1 MAREAKK
8 DFQGPFLGF
17 TYNDRHSSEL
27 GIVRIN
33 TGNRAEM
40 PLSPS
45 FKDSTAEVPG
55 GKGLYYFNTQ
65 IQQRQF
71 TINFAY
77 DDLTEEDVRELRE
90 WLNPLEQGE
99 LIFDEEP
106 YKAYT
111 VKPNTQ
117 PKLSYLVF
125 DREITTETFK
135 LYEPSTVRSSGRLY
149 KGEGAIGL
157 TAYYPYAKAPSKKL
171 SYYNPNT
178 KEGGFGSQD
187 EWNTAGKITENS
199 PNTGVISGNN
209 VDLYYAGDITSPM
222 KGELILR
229 GKIGFKV
236 EEGEEKTVQD
246 ALNALGINLELFNI
260 IHGTNYSSNMDILL
274 PRNYYTTSQ
283 APEKGVI
290 GLEIGQYYMYFDASK
305 MEPNKKYKIDSN
317 LQLILDGDKPVNNL
331 ILAST
336 FLYLTPKDNN
346 NLKLSIF
353 SLPEG
358 YEGSAEFSNIDY
370 DYLYL

>member
-17 TYNDRHSSEL
+17 TYNGRHSSEL

-77 DDLTEEDVRELRE
+77 DDLAEEDVRELRE

-106 YKAYT
+106 YKVYT

-135 LYEPSTVRSSGRLY
+135 LYEPSTVRSSGRVY
-149 KGEGAIGL
+149 KGEGAIGF
-157 TAYYPYAKAPSKKL
+157 TAYYPYAKAPSKEL

-178 KEGGFGSQD
+178 KEGGFGSQEEWKTAAGFD
-187 EWNTAGKITENS
+187 EEVGLDSLGCYNRGDIETPVTLNFKVAKDINTNEA
-199 PNTGVISGNN
+199 VSGN
-209 VDLYYAGDITSPM
+209 VGIELYSG
-222 KGELILR
+222 
-229 GKIGFKV
+229 
-236 EEGEEKTVQD
+236 
-246 ALNALGINLELFNI
+246 
-260 IHGTNYSSNMDILL
+260 
-274 PRNYYTTSQ
+274 TTSQ
-283 APEKGVI
+283 I
-290 GLEIGQYYMYFDASK
+290 GTRIGYVYMDASK
-305 MEPNKKYKIDSN
+305 MSINMNYTINSKLE
-317 LQLILDGDKPVNNL
+317 LITDINGVARNDIIVASKFFYLPPREKCFFNVNYLSGYTGEQTN
-331 ILAST
+331 ST
-336 FLYLTPKDNN
+336 TA
-346 NLKLSIF
+346 IT
-353 SLPEG
+353 
-358 YEGSAEFSNIDY
+358 NIDY

>member
-17 TYNDRHSSEL
+17 TYNGRHSSEL

-125 DREITTETFK
+125 NKEITTETFK
-135 LYEPSTVRSSGRLY
+135 LYEPSTVKSSGRVY

-157 TAYYPYAKAPSKKL
+157 TAYYPYAKAPSKEL
-171 SYYNPNT
+171 SYYNSNT

-187 EWNTAGKITENS
+187 EWKIAAGFDKEIQLDSLECYNRGDIETPVTLNFKIAKDINTNEA
-199 PNTGVISGNN
+199 VSGN
-209 VDLYYAGDITSPM
+209 VGIELYSG
-222 KGELILR
+222 
-229 GKIGFKV
+229 
-236 EEGEEKTVQD
+236 
-246 ALNALGINLELFNI
+246 
-260 IHGTNYSSNMDILL
+260 
-274 PRNYYTTSQ
+274 TTSQ
-283 APEKGVI
+283 I
-290 GLEIGQYYMYFDASK
+290 GTRIGYVYMDASK
-305 MEPNKKYKIDSN
+305 MSVNMNYTINSKLE
-317 LQLILDGDKPVNNL
+317 LITDINGVARNDIIVASKFFYLPPREKCFFNVNYLNGYTGEQTNSTTAITDK
-331 ILAST
+331 
-336 FLYLTPKDNN
+336 D
-346 NLKLSIF
+346 
-353 SLPEG
+353 
-358 YEGSAEFSNIDY
+358 IDY

>member
-1 MAREAKK
+1 MVREAKK

-17 TYNDRHSSEL
+17 TYNGRHSSEL

-106 YKAYT
+106 YKVYT

-125 DREITTETFK
+125 NKEITTETFK
-135 LYEPSTVRSSGRLY
+135 LYEPSTVKSSGRVY

-157 TAYYPYAKAPSKKL
+157 TAYYPYAKAPSKEL
-171 SYYNPNT
+171 SYYNSNT

-187 EWNTAGKITENS
+187 EWKIAAGFDKEVQLDSLECYNRGDIETPVTLNFKVARDINTNEA
-199 PNTGVISGNN
+199 VSGN
-209 VDLYYAGDITSPM
+209 VGIELYSGTISQ
-222 KGELILR
+222 
-229 GKIGFKV
+229 IG
-236 EEGEEKTVQD
+236 T
-246 ALNALGINLELFNI
+246 
-260 IHGTNYSSNMDILL
+260 
-274 PRNYYTTSQ
+274 R
-283 APEKGVI
+283 I
-290 GLEIGQYYMYFDASK
+290 GYVYMDASK
-305 MEPNKKYKIDSN
+305 MSVNMNYTINSKLE
-317 LQLILDGDKPVNNL
+317 LITDINGVARNDIIVASKFFYLPPREKCFFNVNYLSGYTGEQTN
-331 ILAST
+331 ST
-336 FLYLTPKDNN
+336 TA
-346 NLKLSIF
+346 IT
-353 SLPEG
+353 
-358 YEGSAEFSNIDY
+358 NIDY

>member
-17 TYNDRHSSEL
+17 TYNGRHSSEL

-111 VKPNTQ
+111 VKPNIQ

-125 DREITTETFK
+125 DKKITTNAFK
-135 LYEPSTVRSSGRLY
+135 LYEPSTVESSGRAY

-157 TAYYPYAKAPSKKL
+157 TAYYPYAKAPSKEL

-187 EWNTAGKITENS
+187 EWKIAAGFDEEVGLDSLKCYNRGDIETPVTLNFKVAKDINTNEA
-199 PNTGVISGNN
+199 VSGN
-209 VDLYYAGDITSPM
+209 VGIELYSG
-222 KGELILR
+222 
-229 GKIGFKV
+229 
-236 EEGEEKTVQD
+236 
-246 ALNALGINLELFNI
+246 
-260 IHGTNYSSNMDILL
+260 
-274 PRNYYTTSQ
+274 TTSQ
-283 APEKGVI
+283 I
-290 GLEIGQYYMYFDASK
+290 GTRIGYVYMDASK
-305 MEPNKKYKIDSN
+305 MSVNVIYTINSKLE
-317 LQLILDGDKPVNNL
+317 LITDENGVARNDIIVASKFFYLPPREECFFNVNYLSGYTGEQTN
-331 ILAST
+331 ST
-336 FLYLTPKDNN
+336 TA
-346 NLKLSIF
+346 IT
-353 SLPEG
+353 
-358 YEGSAEFSNIDY
+358 NIDY

>member
-1 MAREAKK
+1 MAKEPKK

-17 TYNDRHSSEL
+17 TYNGRHSSEL

-33 TGNRAEM
+33 TGNRTEM

-77 DDLTEEDVRELRE
+77 DDLAEEDVRELRE

-125 DREITTETFK
+125 DRKITTNTFK
-135 LYEPSTVRSSGRLY
+135 LYGPSTVESSGRVY

-157 TAYYPYAKAPSKKL
+157 TAYYPYAKAPSKEL
-171 SYYNPNT
+171 SYYKFDT

-187 EWNTAGKITENS
+187 EWKTAAGFDEEISLDTLECYNRGNIETPVTISFKVANGFNDS
-199 PNTGVISGNN
+199 SAVSGNIGIE
-209 VDLYYAGDITSPM
+209 LYNGTNIET
-222 KGELILR
+222 GT
-229 GKIGFKV
+229 KIGYLYLDTSKMSVNV
-236 EEGEEKTVQD
+236 EYI
-246 ALNALGINLELFNI
+246 INSKLELVIDKNGDARNDIIIASKFFYLPPKTKCFFNI
-260 IHGTNYSSNMDILL
+260 NYLNYSGDKIHGS
-274 PRNYYTTSQ
+274 TS
-283 APEKGVI
+283 VI
-290 GLEIGQYYMYFDASK
+290 RGPI
-305 MEPNKKYKIDSN
+305 
-317 LQLILDGDKPVNNL
+317 
-331 ILAST
+331 
-336 FLYLTPKDNN
+336 
-346 NLKLSIF
+346 
-353 SLPEG
+353 
-358 YEGSAEFSNIDY
+358 Y

>member
-17 TYNDRHSSEL
+17 TYNGRHSSEL

-125 DREITTETFK
+125 NKEITTETFK

-157 TAYYPYAKAPSKKL
+157 TAYYPYAKAPSKEL

-187 EWNTAGKITENS
+187 EWKTAAGFDEEIQLDSLKCYNRGDIETPVTLNFKIADGINTNGA
-199 PNTGVISGNN
+199 VSGN
-209 VDLYYAGDITSPM
+209 VGIELYSG
-222 KGELILR
+222 
-229 GKIGFKV
+229 
-236 EEGEEKTVQD
+236 
-246 ALNALGINLELFNI
+246 
-260 IHGTNYSSNMDILL
+260 
-274 PRNYYTTSQ
+274 TTSQ
-283 APEKGVI
+283 I
-290 GLEIGQYYMYFDASK
+290 GTRIGYVYMDASK
-305 MEPNKKYKIDSN
+305 MSVNVIYTINSKLE
-317 LQLILDGDKPVNNL
+317 LITDENGVARNDIIVASKFFYLPPREKCFFNVNYLSDYTGEQTNNTIVITDK
-331 ILAST
+331 
-336 FLYLTPKDNN
+336 D
-346 NLKLSIF
+346 
-353 SLPEG
+353 
-358 YEGSAEFSNIDY
+358 IDY

>member
-17 TYNDRHSSEL
+17 TYNGRHSSEL

-106 YKAYT
+106 YKAYI

-125 DREITTETFK
+125 NKEITTETFK
-135 LYEPSTVRSSGRLY
+135 LYEPSTVKSSGRVY

-157 TAYYPYAKAPSKKL
+157 TAYYPYAKAPYKTIEDYSVYKDIEKKEF
-171 SYYNPNT
+171 SHYRGYGHP
-178 KEGGFGSQD
+178 D
-187 EWNTAGKITENS
+187 EWAIASGMDKKPSLVSPQCYNCGDIETPVTLNFKVAEDINTNEA
-199 PNTGVISGNN
+199 VSGN
-209 VDLYYAGDITSPM
+209 VGIELYSG
-222 KGELILR
+222 
-229 GKIGFKV
+229 
-236 EEGEEKTVQD
+236 
-246 ALNALGINLELFNI
+246 
-260 IHGTNYSSNMDILL
+260 
-274 PRNYYTTSQ
+274 TTSQ
-283 APEKGVI
+283 TGTRI
-290 GLEIGQYYMYFDASK
+290 GYVYMDASK
-305 MEPNKKYKIDSN
+305 MSVNVIYTINSKLELITDENGVARNDIIVASN
-317 LQLILDGDKPVNNL
+317 FFYLPPREECFFNVNYLSGYTGERTN
-331 ILAST
+331 ST
-336 FLYLTPKDNN
+336 TA
-346 NLKLSIF
+346 IT
-353 SLPEG
+353 
-358 YEGSAEFSNIDY
+358 NIDY

>member
-17 TYNDRHSSEL
+17 TYNGRHSSEL

-77 DDLTEEDVRELRE
+77 DDLAEEDVRELRE

-125 DREITTETFK
+125 DREITTENFK
-135 LYEPSTVRSSGRLY
+135 LYEPSTVKSSGRIY

-157 TAYYPYAKAPSKKL
+157 TAYYPYAKAPSKEL
-171 SYYNPNT
+171 SYYNSNT
-178 KEGGFGSQD
+178 KEGGFGGQD
-187 EWNTAGKITENS
+187 EWVIASGMDKKPSLDSLECYNCGDIDSPATLSFKVAKGANTDDA
-199 PNTGVISGNN
+199 VSGNIGIE
-209 VDLYYAGDITSPM
+209 LYSGTTLQVGTKIGYVYIDTSKM
-222 KGELILR
+222 SVNTIYTINSKLELITDEDGVARNDIIIASKFFYLPPR
-229 GKIGFKV
+229 ENCF
-236 EEGEEKTVQD
+236 
-246 ALNALGINLELFNI
+246 FNI
-260 IHGTNYSSNMDILL
+260 NYLSG
-274 PRNYYTTSQ
+274 YT
-283 APEKGVI
+283 
-290 GLEIGQYYMYFDASK
+290 
-305 MEPNKKYKIDSN
+305 
-317 LQLILDGDKPVNNL
+317 GDKTDGTTA
-331 ILAST
+331 IT
-336 FLYLTPKDNN
+336 D
-346 NLKLSIF
+346 
-353 SLPEG
+353 
-358 YEGSAEFSNIDY
+358 IDY

>member
-17 TYNDRHSSEL
+17 TYNGRHSSEL

-71 TINFAY
+71 TINYAY
-77 DDLTEEDVRELRE
+77 DDLTEKDVRELRE

-125 DREITTETFK
+125 NKEITTETFK
-135 LYEPSTVRSSGRLY
+135 LYEPSTVKSSGRVY

-157 TAYYPYAKAPSKKL
+157 TAYYPYAKAPYKTIEDYSVYKDIEKKEF
-171 SYYNPNT
+171 SHYRGYGHP
-178 KEGGFGSQD
+178 D
-187 EWNTAGKITENS
+187 EWAIASGMDKKPSLVS
-199 PNTGVISGNN
+199 PQCYNC
-209 VDLYYAGDITSPM
+209 GDIETPVTLNF
-222 KGELILR
+222 KIAEDINTNEAVRGNVGIEL
-229 GKIGFKV
+229 
-236 EEGEEKTVQD
+236 
-246 ALNALGINLELFNI
+246 
-260 IHGTNYSSNMDILL
+260 YSG
-274 PRNYYTTSQ
+274 TTSQ
-283 APEKGVI
+283 I
-290 GLEIGQYYMYFDASK
+290 GTRIGYVYMDASK
-305 MEPNKKYKIDSN
+305 MSVNVIYTINSKLE
-317 LQLILDGDKPVNNL
+317 LITDENGVARNDIIVASKFFYLPPREECFFNVNYLSGYTGEQTN
-331 ILAST
+331 ST
-336 FLYLTPKDNN
+336 TA
-346 NLKLSIF
+346 IT
-353 SLPEG
+353 
-358 YEGSAEFSNIDY
+358 NIDY

>member
-17 TYNDRHSSEL
+17 TYNGRHSSEL

-77 DDLTEEDVRELRE
+77 DDLTEKDVRELRE

-125 DREITTETFK
+125 NKEITTETFK
-135 LYEPSTVRSSGRLY
+135 LYEPSTVKSSGRVY

-157 TAYYPYAKAPSKKL
+157 TAYYPYAKAPYKTIEDYSVYKDIEKKEF
-171 SYYNPNT
+171 SHYRGYGHP
-178 KEGGFGSQD
+178 D
-187 EWNTAGKITENS
+187 EWAIASGMDKKPSLVS
-199 PNTGVISGNN
+199 PQCYNC
-209 VDLYYAGDITSPM
+209 GDIETPVTLNF
-222 KGELILR
+222 KIAEDINTNEAVRGNVGIEL
-229 GKIGFKV
+229 
-236 EEGEEKTVQD
+236 
-246 ALNALGINLELFNI
+246 
-260 IHGTNYSSNMDILL
+260 YSG
-274 PRNYYTTSQ
+274 TTSQ
-283 APEKGVI
+283 I
-290 GLEIGQYYMYFDASK
+290 GTRIGYVYMDASK
-305 MEPNKKYKIDSN
+305 MSVNVIYTINSKLE
-317 LQLILDGDKPVNNL
+317 LITDENGVARNDIIVASKFFYLPPREECFFNVNYLSGYTGEKTN
-331 ILAST
+331 ST
-336 FLYLTPKDNN
+336 TA
-346 NLKLSIF
+346 IT
-353 SLPEG
+353 
-358 YEGSAEFSNIDY
+358 NIDY

>member
-1 MAREAKK
+1 MVREAKK

-17 TYNDRHSSEL
+17 TYNGRHSSEL

-106 YKAYT
+106 YKVYT

-125 DREITTETFK
+125 NKEITTETFK
-135 LYEPSTVRSSGRLY
+135 LYEPSTVKSSGRLY

-157 TAYYPYAKAPSKKL
+157 TAYYPYAKAPSKEL

-178 KEGGFGSQD
+178 KKGGFGSQD
-187 EWNTAGKITENS
+187 EWKIAAGFDKEVQLDSLECYNRGDIETPVTLNFKVAKDINTNEA
-199 PNTGVISGNN
+199 VSGN
-209 VDLYYAGDITSPM
+209 VGIELYSG
-222 KGELILR
+222 
-229 GKIGFKV
+229 
-236 EEGEEKTVQD
+236 
-246 ALNALGINLELFNI
+246 
-260 IHGTNYSSNMDILL
+260 
-274 PRNYYTTSQ
+274 TTSQ
-283 APEKGVI
+283 I
-290 GLEIGQYYMYFDASK
+290 GTRIGYVYMDASK
-305 MEPNKKYKIDSN
+305 MSVNMNYTINSKLE
-317 LQLILDGDKPVNNL
+317 LITDINGVARNDIIVASKFFYLPPREKCFFNVNYLSGYTGEQTN
-331 ILAST
+331 ST
-336 FLYLTPKDNN
+336 TA
-346 NLKLSIF
+346 IT
-353 SLPEG
+353 
-358 YEGSAEFSNIDY
+358 NIDY

>member
-17 TYNDRHSSEL
+17 TYNGRHSSEL

-106 YKAYT
+106 YKVYT

-125 DREITTETFK
+125 NKEITTETFK
-135 LYEPSTVRSSGRLY
+135 LYEPSTVKSSGRVY

-157 TAYYPYAKAPSKKL
+157 TAYYPYAKAPSKEL

-187 EWNTAGKITENS
+187 EWKTAAGFDKEVQLDSLECYNRGDIETPVTLNFKVAKDINTNET
-199 PNTGVISGNN
+199 VSGN
-209 VDLYYAGDITSPM
+209 VGIELYSG
-222 KGELILR
+222 
-229 GKIGFKV
+229 
-236 EEGEEKTVQD
+236 
-246 ALNALGINLELFNI
+246 
-260 IHGTNYSSNMDILL
+260 
-274 PRNYYTTSQ
+274 TTSQ
-283 APEKGVI
+283 I
-290 GLEIGQYYMYFDASK
+290 GTRIGYVYMDASK
-305 MEPNKKYKIDSN
+305 MSVNMNYTINSKLE
-317 LQLILDGDKPVNNL
+317 LITDINGIARNDIIVASKFFYLPPREKCFFNVNYLSGYTGEQTN
-331 ILAST
+331 ST
-336 FLYLTPKDNN
+336 TA
-346 NLKLSIF
+346 IT
-353 SLPEG
+353 
-358 YEGSAEFSNIDY
+358 NIDY

>member
-17 TYNDRHSSEL
+17 TYNGRHSSEL

-106 YKAYT
+106 YKVYT

-125 DREITTETFK
+125 NKEITTETFK
-135 LYEPSTVRSSGRLY
+135 LYEPSTVKSSGRVY

-171 SYYNPNT
+171 SYYNSNT

-187 EWNTAGKITENS
+187 EWKIAAGFDKEVQLDSLECYNRGDIETPVTLNFKVAKDINTNEA
-199 PNTGVISGNN
+199 VSGN
-209 VDLYYAGDITSPM
+209 VGIELYSG
-222 KGELILR
+222 
-229 GKIGFKV
+229 
-236 EEGEEKTVQD
+236 
-246 ALNALGINLELFNI
+246 
-260 IHGTNYSSNMDILL
+260 
-274 PRNYYTTSQ
+274 TTSQ
-283 APEKGVI
+283 I
-290 GLEIGQYYMYFDASK
+290 GTRIGYVYMDASK
-305 MEPNKKYKIDSN
+305 MSVNMNYTINSKLE
-317 LQLILDGDKPVNNL
+317 LITDINGVARNDIIVASKFFYLPPREKCFFNVNYLSSYTGEQTN
-331 ILAST
+331 ST
-336 FLYLTPKDNN
+336 TAITGIN
-346 NLKLSIF
+346 
-353 SLPEG
+353 
-358 YEGSAEFSNIDY
+358 Y

>member
-1 MAREAKK
+1 MVREAKK

-17 TYNDRHSSEL
+17 TYNGRHSSEL

-125 DREITTETFK
+125 NKEITTETFK
-135 LYEPSTVRSSGRLY
+135 LYEPSTVKSSGRVY

-157 TAYYPYAKAPSKKL
+157 TAYYPYAKAPYKTIEDYSVYKDIEKKEF
-171 SYYNPNT
+171 SHYRGYGHP
-178 KEGGFGSQD
+178 D
-187 EWNTAGKITENS
+187 EWAIASGMDKKPSLVSPQCYNCGDIETPVTLNFKVADGINTNEA
-199 PNTGVISGNN
+199 VSGN
-209 VDLYYAGDITSPM
+209 VGIELYSG
-222 KGELILR
+222 
-229 GKIGFKV
+229 
-236 EEGEEKTVQD
+236 
-246 ALNALGINLELFNI
+246 
-260 IHGTNYSSNMDILL
+260 
-274 PRNYYTTSQ
+274 TTSQ
-283 APEKGVI
+283 I
-290 GLEIGQYYMYFDASK
+290 GTRIGYVYMDASK
-305 MEPNKKYKIDSN
+305 MSVNVIYTINSKLELITDENGVARNDIIVASN
-317 LQLILDGDKPVNNL
+317 FFYLPPREECFFNVNYLSGYTGERTN
-331 ILAST
+331 ST
-336 FLYLTPKDNN
+336 TA
-346 NLKLSIF
+346 IT
-353 SLPEG
+353 
-358 YEGSAEFSNIDY
+358 NIDY

>member
-1 MAREAKK
+1 MVREAKK

-17 TYNDRHSSEL
+17 TYNGRHSSEL

-187 EWNTAGKITENS
+187 EWKIAAGFDKEIQLDSLECYNRGDIETPVTLNFKVAKDINTNEA
-199 PNTGVISGNN
+199 VSGN
-209 VDLYYAGDITSPM
+209 VGIELYSG
-222 KGELILR
+222 
-229 GKIGFKV
+229 
-236 EEGEEKTVQD
+236 
-246 ALNALGINLELFNI
+246 
-260 IHGTNYSSNMDILL
+260 
-274 PRNYYTTSQ
+274 TTSQ
-283 APEKGVI
+283 I
-290 GLEIGQYYMYFDASK
+290 GTRIGYVYMDASK
-305 MEPNKKYKIDSN
+305 MSVNVIYTINSKLE
-317 LQLILDGDKPVNNL
+317 LITDENGVARNDIIVASKFFYLPPREKCFFNVNYLSGYTGEQTN
-331 ILAST
+331 ST
-336 FLYLTPKDNN
+336 TA
-346 NLKLSIF
+346 IT
-353 SLPEG
+353 
-358 YEGSAEFSNIDY
+358 NIDY

>member
-17 TYNDRHSSEL
+17 TYNGRHSSEL

-125 DREITTETFK
+125 NKEITTETFK

-187 EWNTAGKITENS
+187 EWKIAAGF
-199 PNTGVISGNN
+199 
-209 VDLYYAGDITSPM
+209 D
-222 KGELILR
+222 
-229 GKIGFKV
+229 
-236 EEGEEKTVQD
+236 EEVG
-246 ALNALGINLELFNI
+246 
-260 IHGTNYSSNMDILL
+260 
-274 PRNYYTTSQ
+274 
-283 APEKGVI
+283 
-290 GLEIGQYYMYFDASK
+290 
-305 MEPNKKYKIDSN
+305 
-317 LQLILDGDKPVNNL
+317 
-331 ILAST
+331 
-336 FLYLTPKDNN
+336 
-346 NLKLSIF
+346 
-353 SLPEG
+353 
-358 YEGSAEFSNIDY
+358 
-370 DYLYL
+370 

>member
-1 MAREAKK
+1 MVREAKK

-17 TYNDRHSSEL
+17 TYNGRHSSEL

-77 DDLTEEDVRELRE
+77 DDLTEEDVRELRG

-125 DREITTETFK
+125 NKEITTETFK
-135 LYEPSTVRSSGRLY
+135 LYEPSTVKSSGRVY

-157 TAYYPYAKAPSKKL
+157 TAYYPYAKAPYKTIEDYSVYKDIEKKEF
-171 SYYNPNT
+171 SHYRGYGHP
-178 KEGGFGSQD
+178 D
-187 EWNTAGKITENS
+187 EWAIASGMDKKPSLVS
-199 PNTGVISGNN
+199 PQCYNC
-209 VDLYYAGDITSPM
+209 GDIETPVTLNF
-222 KGELILR
+222 KIAEDINTNEAVRGNVGIEL
-229 GKIGFKV
+229 
-236 EEGEEKTVQD
+236 
-246 ALNALGINLELFNI
+246 
-260 IHGTNYSSNMDILL
+260 YSG
-274 PRNYYTTSQ
+274 TTSQ
-283 APEKGVI
+283 I
-290 GLEIGQYYMYFDASK
+290 GTRIGYVYMDASK
-305 MEPNKKYKIDSN
+305 MSVNMNYTINSKLE
-317 LQLILDGDKPVNNL
+317 LITDENGVARNDIIVASKFFYLPPREECFFNVNYLSGYTGEQTN
-331 ILAST
+331 ST
-336 FLYLTPKDNN
+336 TA
-346 NLKLSIF
+346 IT
-353 SLPEG
+353 
-358 YEGSAEFSNIDY
+358 NIDY

>member
-17 TYNDRHSSEL
+17 TYNGRHSSEL

-106 YKAYT
+106 YKAYI

-125 DREITTETFK
+125 NKEITTETFK
-135 LYEPSTVRSSGRLY
+135 LYEPSTVKSSGRVY

-157 TAYYPYAKAPSKKL
+157 TAYYPYAKAPSKEL
-171 SYYNPNT
+171 SYYNSNT

-187 EWNTAGKITENS
+187 EWKIAAGFDKEVQLDSLECYNRGDIETPVTLNFKVARDINTNEA
-199 PNTGVISGNN
+199 VSGN
-209 VDLYYAGDITSPM
+209 VGIELYSG
-222 KGELILR
+222 
-229 GKIGFKV
+229 
-236 EEGEEKTVQD
+236 
-246 ALNALGINLELFNI
+246 
-260 IHGTNYSSNMDILL
+260 
-274 PRNYYTTSQ
+274 TTSQ
-283 APEKGVI
+283 I
-290 GLEIGQYYMYFDASK
+290 GTRIGYVYMDASK
-305 MEPNKKYKIDSN
+305 MSINMNYTINSKLE
-317 LQLILDGDKPVNNL
+317 LITDINGVARNDIIVASKFFYLPPREKCFFSVNYLSGYTGEQTN
-331 ILAST
+331 ST
-336 FLYLTPKDNN
+336 TA
-346 NLKLSIF
+346 IT
-353 SLPEG
+353 
-358 YEGSAEFSNIDY
+358 NIDY

>member
-17 TYNDRHSSEL
+17 TYNGRHSSEL

-106 YKAYT
+106 YKVYT

-125 DREITTETFK
+125 DREITTENFK
-135 LYEPSTVRSSGRLY
+135 LYEPSTVKSNGRIY

-157 TAYYPYAKAPSKKL
+157 TAYYPYAKAPSKEL
-171 SYYNPNT
+171 SYYNSNT

-187 EWNTAGKITENS
+187 EWKIAAGFDKEVQLDSLECYNRGDIETPVTLNFKVAEDINTNEA
-199 PNTGVISGNN
+199 VSGN
-209 VDLYYAGDITSPM
+209 VGIELYSG
-222 KGELILR
+222 
-229 GKIGFKV
+229 
-236 EEGEEKTVQD
+236 
-246 ALNALGINLELFNI
+246 
-260 IHGTNYSSNMDILL
+260 
-274 PRNYYTTSQ
+274 TTSQ
-283 APEKGVI
+283 I
-290 GLEIGQYYMYFDASK
+290 GTRIGYVYMDASK
-305 MEPNKKYKIDSN
+305 MSVNVIYTINSKLE
-317 LQLILDGDKPVNNL
+317 LITDENGVARNDIIVASKFFYLPPREKCFFNVNYLSGYTGEQTN
-331 ILAST
+331 ST
-336 FLYLTPKDNN
+336 TA
-346 NLKLSIF
+346 IT
-353 SLPEG
+353 
-358 YEGSAEFSNIDY
+358 NIDY

>member
-17 TYNDRHSSEL
+17 TYNGRHSSEL

-33 TGNRAEM
+33 TGNRAEV

-106 YKAYT
+106 YKVYT

-125 DREITTETFK
+125 NKEITAETFK
-135 LYEPSTVRSSGRLY
+135 LYEPSTVKSSGRVY

-171 SYYNPNT
+171 SYYNSNT

-187 EWNTAGKITENS
+187 EWKIAAGFDKEVQLDSLECYNRGDIETPVTLNFKVAKDINTNEA
-199 PNTGVISGNN
+199 VSGN
-209 VDLYYAGDITSPM
+209 VGIELYSG
-222 KGELILR
+222 
-229 GKIGFKV
+229 
-236 EEGEEKTVQD
+236 
-246 ALNALGINLELFNI
+246 
-260 IHGTNYSSNMDILL
+260 
-274 PRNYYTTSQ
+274 TTSQ
-283 APEKGVI
+283 I
-290 GLEIGQYYMYFDASK
+290 GTRIGYVYMDASK
-305 MEPNKKYKIDSN
+305 MSVNMNYTINSKLE
-317 LQLILDGDKPVNNL
+317 LITDINGVARNDIIVASKFFYLPPREKCFFNVNYLSSYTGEQTN
-331 ILAST
+331 ST
-336 FLYLTPKDNN
+336 TAITGIN
-346 NLKLSIF
+346 
-353 SLPEG
+353 
-358 YEGSAEFSNIDY
+358 Y

>member
-17 TYNDRHSSEL
+17 TYNGRHSSEL

-33 TGNRAEM
+33 TGNRAEV

-65 IQQRQF
+65 IQQKQF
-71 TINFAY
+71 IINFAY
-77 DDLTEEDVRELRE
+77 DDLAEEDVRELRE

-106 YKAYT
+106 YKAYI

-125 DREITTETFK
+125 DREIVTETFK
-135 LYEPSTVRSSGRLY
+135 LYESSTVKSSGRIY

-157 TAYYPYAKAPSKKL
+157 TAYYPYAKAPSKEL
-171 SYYNPNT
+171 SYYESNT

-187 EWNTAGKITENS
+187 EWIIASGMDKKPSLDSLVCYNCGDIETPVTLNFKVADGINTNGA
-199 PNTGVISGNN
+199 VSGNIGIE
-209 VDLYYAGDITSPM
+209 LYSG
-222 KGELILR
+222 
-229 GKIGFKV
+229 
-236 EEGEEKTVQD
+236 
-246 ALNALGINLELFNI
+246 
-260 IHGTNYSSNMDILL
+260 
-274 PRNYYTTSQ
+274 TTSQ
-283 APEKGVI
+283 TGTRIGYVYMDTSKMSVNVIYTINSKLELITDENGVARNDI
-290 GLEIGQYYMYFDASK
+290 IVASK
-305 MEPNKKYKIDSN
+305 FFYLPPRENCFFNVNYLSGYTGDQTDSTTA
-317 LQLILDGDKPVNNL
+317 ITD
-331 ILAST
+331 
-336 FLYLTPKDNN
+336 
-346 NLKLSIF
+346 
-353 SLPEG
+353 
-358 YEGSAEFSNIDY
+358 IDY

>member
-17 TYNDRHSSEL
+17 TYNGRHSSEL

-125 DREITTETFK
+125 NKEITTETFK

-157 TAYYPYAKAPSKKL
+157 TAYYPYAKAPYKTIEDYSVYKDIEKK
-171 SYYNPNT
+171 
-178 KEGGFGSQD
+178 
-187 EWNTAGKITENS
+187 
-199 PNTGVISGNN
+199 
-209 VDLYYAGDITSPM
+209 
-222 KGELILR
+222 
-229 GKIGFKV
+229 
-236 EEGEEKTVQD
+236 
-246 ALNALGINLELFNI
+246 
-260 IHGTNYSSNMDILL
+260 
-274 PRNYYTTSQ
+274 
-283 APEKGVI
+283 
-290 GLEIGQYYMYFDASK
+290 
-305 MEPNKKYKIDSN
+305 
-317 LQLILDGDKPVNNL
+317 
-331 ILAST
+331 
-336 FLYLTPKDNN
+336 
-346 NLKLSIF
+346 
-353 SLPEG
+353 
-358 YEGSAEFSNIDY
+358 EFSHY
-370 DYLYL
+370 RGYGQRHRQPAPL

>member
-17 TYNDRHSSEL
+17 TYNGRHSSEL

-90 WLNPLEQGE
+90 WLNPLEQGK

-106 YKAYT
+106 YKVYT

-125 DREITTETFK
+125 NKEITTETFK
-135 LYEPSTVRSSGRLY
+135 LYEPSTVKSSGRVY

-157 TAYYPYAKAPSKKL
+157 TAYYPYAKAPSKEL

-178 KEGGFGSQD
+178 KEGGFGSYD
-187 EWNTAGKITENS
+187 EWKIAAGFDKEVQLDSLECYNRGDIETPVALNFKVARDINTNEA
-199 PNTGVISGNN
+199 VSGN
-209 VDLYYAGDITSPM
+209 VGIELYSG
-222 KGELILR
+222 
-229 GKIGFKV
+229 
-236 EEGEEKTVQD
+236 
-246 ALNALGINLELFNI
+246 
-260 IHGTNYSSNMDILL
+260 
-274 PRNYYTTSQ
+274 TTSQ
-283 APEKGVI
+283 I
-290 GLEIGQYYMYFDASK
+290 GTRIGYVYMDASK
-305 MEPNKKYKIDSN
+305 MSINMNYTINSKLE
-317 LQLILDGDKPVNNL
+317 LITDENGVARNDIIVASKFFYLPPREKCFFNVNYLSGYTGEQTN
-331 ILAST
+331 ST
-336 FLYLTPKDNN
+336 TA
-346 NLKLSIF
+346 IT
-353 SLPEG
+353 
-358 YEGSAEFSNIDY
+358 NIDY

>member
-17 TYNDRHSSEL
+17 TYNGRHSSEL

-106 YKAYT
+106 YKVYT

-125 DREITTETFK
+125 NKEITTETFK
-135 LYEPSTVRSSGRLY
+135 LYEPSTVKSSGRVY

-157 TAYYPYAKAPSKKL
+157 TAYYPYAKAPSKEL
-171 SYYNPNT
+171 SYYNSNT

-187 EWNTAGKITENS
+187 EWKIAAGFDKEVQLDSLECYNRGDIGTPVTLNFKIADGINTNGA
-199 PNTGVISGNN
+199 VSGN
-209 VDLYYAGDITSPM
+209 VGIELYSG
-222 KGELILR
+222 
-229 GKIGFKV
+229 
-236 EEGEEKTVQD
+236 
-246 ALNALGINLELFNI
+246 
-260 IHGTNYSSNMDILL
+260 
-274 PRNYYTTSQ
+274 TTSQ
-283 APEKGVI
+283 I
-290 GLEIGQYYMYFDASK
+290 GTRIGYVYMDASK
-305 MEPNKKYKIDSN
+305 MSVNVVYTINSKLE
-317 LQLILDGDKPVNNL
+317 LITDENGVARNDIIVASKFFYLPPREKCFFNVNYLSGYTGEQTNSTIVITDK
-331 ILAST
+331 
-336 FLYLTPKDNN
+336 D
-346 NLKLSIF
+346 
-353 SLPEG
+353 
-358 YEGSAEFSNIDY
+358 IDY

>member
-17 TYNDRHSSEL
+17 TYNGRHSSEL

-77 DDLTEEDVRELRE
+77 DDLAEEDVRELRE

-125 DREITTETFK
+125 NREITTETFK
-135 LYEPSTVRSSGRLY
+135 LYEPSTVKSSGRIY

-157 TAYYPYAKAPSKKL
+157 TAYYPYAKAPSKEL

-187 EWNTAGKITENS
+187 EWKTAAGFDKEVGLDSLECYNRGDIETPVTLSFKVAEDINTNEA
-199 PNTGVISGNN
+199 VSGN
-209 VDLYYAGDITSPM
+209 VGIELYSG
-222 KGELILR
+222 
-229 GKIGFKV
+229 
-236 EEGEEKTVQD
+236 
-246 ALNALGINLELFNI
+246 
-260 IHGTNYSSNMDILL
+260 
-274 PRNYYTTSQ
+274 TTSQ
-283 APEKGVI
+283 I
-290 GLEIGQYYMYFDASK
+290 GTRIGYVYMDASK
-305 MEPNKKYKIDSN
+305 MSVNMIYTFNSKLE
-317 LQLILDGDKPVNNL
+317 LITDINGDACNDIIVASKFFYLPPKEKCFFKVNYLSGYTGEQIN
-331 ILAST
+331 ST
-336 FLYLTPKDNN
+336 TA
-346 NLKLSIF
+346 IT
-353 SLPEG
+353 
-358 YEGSAEFSNIDY
+358 NIDY

>member
-1 MAREAKK
+1 MVREAKK

-17 TYNDRHSSEL
+17 TYNGRHSSEL

-106 YKAYT
+106 YKVYT

-125 DREITTETFK
+125 NKEITTETFK

-157 TAYYPYAKAPSKKL
+157 TAYYPYAKAPSKEL
-171 SYYNPNT
+171 SYYNSNT

-187 EWNTAGKITENS
+187 EWKIAAGFDKEVQLDSLECYNRGDIETPVTLNFKVARDINTNEA
-199 PNTGVISGNN
+199 VSGN
-209 VDLYYAGDITSPM
+209 VGIELYSG
-222 KGELILR
+222 
-229 GKIGFKV
+229 
-236 EEGEEKTVQD
+236 
-246 ALNALGINLELFNI
+246 
-260 IHGTNYSSNMDILL
+260 
-274 PRNYYTTSQ
+274 TTSQ
-283 APEKGVI
+283 I
-290 GLEIGQYYMYFDASK
+290 GTRIGYVYMDASK
-305 MEPNKKYKIDSN
+305 MSINMNYTINSKLE
-317 LQLILDGDKPVNNL
+317 LITDINGVARNDIIVASKFFYLPPREKCFFNVNYLSGYTGEQTN
-331 ILAST
+331 ST
-336 FLYLTPKDNN
+336 TA
-346 NLKLSIF
+346 IT
-353 SLPEG
+353 
-358 YEGSAEFSNIDY
+358 NIDY

>member
-1 MAREAKK
+1 MVREAKK

-17 TYNDRHSSEL
+17 TYNGRHSSEL

-90 WLNPLEQGE
+90 WLNPSEQGE

-117 PKLSYLVF
+117 SKLSYLVF

-171 SYYNPNT
+171 SYYDPNT

-187 EWNTAGKITENS
+187 EWNLAGKITENS

-246 ALNALGINLELFNI
+246 ALNVLGINLELFNI

>member
-17 TYNDRHSSEL
+17 TYNGRHSSEL

-40 PLSPS
+40 LLSPS
-45 FKDSTAEVPG
+45 FKDSTSEVPG

-77 DDLTEEDVRELRE
+77 DDLAEEDVRELRE

-106 YKAYT
+106 YKAYI

-125 DREITTETFK
+125 DREITTTDPERGENDPPVIY
-135 LYEPSTVRSSGRLY
+135 LPSIVTSSGRVY

-157 TAYYPYAKAPSKKL
+157 TAYYPYAKAPSKEL
-171 SYYNPNT
+171 SYYDPNT

-187 EWNTAGKITENS
+187 EWKTAAGFDKEIQLNS
-199 PNTGVISGNN
+199 LECYNRGDIETPVTLSFKVANGLNDSSAVSGNIGIE
-209 VDLYYAGDITSPM
+209 LYNGTNIET
-222 KGELILR
+222 GT
-229 GKIGFKV
+229 KIGYLYLDTSKMSVNV
-236 EEGEEKTVQD
+236 EYI
-246 ALNALGINLELFNI
+246 INSELELVIDENGDARNDIIIASKFFYLPPKTNCFFNI
-260 IHGTNYSSNMDILL
+260 NYLNYSGDKTQG
-274 PRNYYTTSQ
+274 TTS
-283 APEKGVI
+283 VI
-290 GLEIGQYYMYFDASK
+290 RGPI
-305 MEPNKKYKIDSN
+305 
-317 LQLILDGDKPVNNL
+317 
-331 ILAST
+331 
-336 FLYLTPKDNN
+336 
-346 NLKLSIF
+346 
-353 SLPEG
+353 
-358 YEGSAEFSNIDY
+358 Y

>member
-17 TYNDRHSSEL
+17 TYNGRHSSEL

-77 DDLTEEDVRELRE
+77 DDLAEEDVRELRE

-106 YKAYT
+106 YKVYT

-125 DREITTETFK
+125 NKEITTETFK
-135 LYEPSTVRSSGRLY
+135 LYEPSTVKSSGRVY

-157 TAYYPYAKAPSKKL
+157 TAYYPYAKAPSKEL
-171 SYYNPNT
+171 SYYNSNT

-187 EWNTAGKITENS
+187 EWKIAAGFDKEVQLDSLECYNRGDIETPVTLNFKVAKNINTNEA
-199 PNTGVISGNN
+199 VSGN
-209 VDLYYAGDITSPM
+209 VGIELYSG
-222 KGELILR
+222 
-229 GKIGFKV
+229 
-236 EEGEEKTVQD
+236 
-246 ALNALGINLELFNI
+246 
-260 IHGTNYSSNMDILL
+260 
-274 PRNYYTTSQ
+274 TTSQ
-283 APEKGVI
+283 I
-290 GLEIGQYYMYFDASK
+290 GTRIGYVYMDASK
-305 MEPNKKYKIDSN
+305 MSVNMNYIINSKLE
-317 LQLILDGDKPVNNL
+317 LITDINGVARNDIIVASKFFYLPPREKCFFNVNYLSGYTGERTN
-331 ILAST
+331 ST
-336 FLYLTPKDNN
+336 TA
-346 NLKLSIF
+346 IT
-353 SLPEG
+353 
-358 YEGSAEFSNIDY
+358 NIDY

>member
-17 TYNDRHSSEL
+17 TYNGRHSSEL

-135 LYEPSTVRSSGRLY
+135 LYEPSTVKSSGRVY

-157 TAYYPYAKAPSKKL
+157 TAYYPYAKAPYKTIEDYSVYKDIEKKEF
-171 SYYNPNT
+171 SHYRGYGHP
-178 KEGGFGSQD
+178 D
-187 EWNTAGKITENS
+187 EWAIASGMDKKPSLVSPQCYNCGDIETPVTLNFKIAEDINTNEA
-199 PNTGVISGNN
+199 VSGN
-209 VDLYYAGDITSPM
+209 VGIELYSG
-222 KGELILR
+222 
-229 GKIGFKV
+229 
-236 EEGEEKTVQD
+236 
-246 ALNALGINLELFNI
+246 
-260 IHGTNYSSNMDILL
+260 
-274 PRNYYTTSQ
+274 TTSQ
-283 APEKGVI
+283 I
-290 GLEIGQYYMYFDASK
+290 GTRIGYVYMDASK
-305 MEPNKKYKIDSN
+305 MSVNVIYTINSKLE
-317 LQLILDGDKPVNNL
+317 LITDENGVARNDIIVASKFFYLPPREECFFNVNYLSGYTGEQTNSTIVITDK
-331 ILAST
+331 
-336 FLYLTPKDNN
+336 D
-346 NLKLSIF
+346 
-353 SLPEG
+353 
-358 YEGSAEFSNIDY
+358 IDY

>member
-17 TYNDRHSSEL
+17 TYNGRHSSEL

-106 YKAYT
+106 YKAYI

-125 DREITTETFK
+125 NKEITTETFK
-135 LYEPSTVRSSGRLY
+135 LYEPSTVKSSGRVY

-157 TAYYPYAKAPSKKL
+157 TAYYPYAKAPSKEL
-171 SYYNPNT
+171 SYYNSNT

-187 EWNTAGKITENS
+187 EWKIAAGFDKEVQLDSLECYNRGDIETPVTLNFKIAKNINTNEA
-199 PNTGVISGNN
+199 VSGN
-209 VDLYYAGDITSPM
+209 VGIELYSG
-222 KGELILR
+222 
-229 GKIGFKV
+229 
-236 EEGEEKTVQD
+236 
-246 ALNALGINLELFNI
+246 
-260 IHGTNYSSNMDILL
+260 
-274 PRNYYTTSQ
+274 TTSQ
-283 APEKGVI
+283 I
-290 GLEIGQYYMYFDASK
+290 GTRIGYVYMDASK
-305 MEPNKKYKIDSN
+305 MSVNVIYTINSKLE
-317 LQLILDGDKPVNNL
+317 LITDENGVARNDIIVASKFFYLPPREKCFFNVNYLSGYTGEQTN
-331 ILAST
+331 ST
-336 FLYLTPKDNN
+336 TA
-346 NLKLSIF
+346 IT
-353 SLPEG
+353 
-358 YEGSAEFSNIDY
+358 NIDY

>member
-17 TYNDRHSSEL
+17 TYNGRHSSEL

-106 YKAYT
+106 YKAYI

-125 DREITTETFK
+125 NKEITTETFK
-135 LYEPSTVRSSGRLY
+135 LYEPSTVKSSGRVY

-157 TAYYPYAKAPSKKL
+157 TAYYPYAKAPYKTIEDYSVYKDIEKKEF
-171 SYYNPNT
+171 SHYRGYGHP
-178 KEGGFGSQD
+178 D
-187 EWNTAGKITENS
+187 EWAIASGMDKKPSLVS
-199 PNTGVISGNN
+199 PQCYNC
-209 VDLYYAGDITSPM
+209 GDIETPVTLNF
-222 KGELILR
+222 KIAEDINTNEAVR
-229 GKIGFKV
+229 GNV
-236 EEGEEKTVQD
+236 
-246 ALNALGINLELFNI
+246 GIEF
-260 IHGTNYSSNMDILL
+260 YSG
-274 PRNYYTTSQ
+274 TTST
-283 APEKGVI
+283 I
-290 GLEIGQYYMYFDASK
+290 GTRIGYVYMDASK
-305 MEPNKKYKIDSN
+305 MSVNVIYTINSKLELITDENGVARNDIIVASN
-317 LQLILDGDKPVNNL
+317 FFYLPPREECFFNVNYLSGYTGERTN
-331 ILAST
+331 ST
-336 FLYLTPKDNN
+336 TA
-346 NLKLSIF
+346 IT
-353 SLPEG
+353 
-358 YEGSAEFSNIDY
+358 NIDY

>member
-17 TYNDRHSSEL
+17 TYNGRHSSEL

-77 DDLTEEDVRELRE
+77 DDLAEEDVRELRE

-106 YKAYT
+106 YKAYI

-125 DREITTETFK
+125 DKGITTETFK
-135 LYEPSTVRSSGRLY
+135 LYEPSTVKSSGRVY

-157 TAYYPYAKAPSKKL
+157 TAYYPYAKAPSKEL
-171 SYYNPNT
+171 SYYNSNT
-178 KEGGFGSQD
+178 KEGGFGNQD
-187 EWNTAGKITENS
+187 EWKIAAGFDKEVQLDSLECYNRGDIETPVALNFKVARDINTNEA
-199 PNTGVISGNN
+199 VSGN
-209 VDLYYAGDITSPM
+209 VGIELYSG
-222 KGELILR
+222 
-229 GKIGFKV
+229 
-236 EEGEEKTVQD
+236 
-246 ALNALGINLELFNI
+246 
-260 IHGTNYSSNMDILL
+260 
-274 PRNYYTTSQ
+274 TTSQ
-283 APEKGVI
+283 I
-290 GLEIGQYYMYFDASK
+290 GTRIGYVYMDASK
-305 MEPNKKYKIDSN
+305 MSINMNYTINSKLE
-317 LQLILDGDKPVNNL
+317 LITDENGVARNDIIVASKFFYLPPREECFFSVNYLSGYTGERTN
-331 ILAST
+331 ST
-336 FLYLTPKDNN
+336 TA
-346 NLKLSIF
+346 IT
-353 SLPEG
+353 
-358 YEGSAEFSNIDY
+358 NIDY

>member
-1 MAREAKK
+1 MVREAKK

-17 TYNDRHSSEL
+17 TYNGRHSSEL

-77 DDLTEEDVRELRE
+77 DDLTEKDVRELRE

-125 DREITTETFK
+125 NKEITTETFK
-135 LYEPSTVRSSGRLY
+135 LYEPSTVKSSGRVY

-157 TAYYPYAKAPSKKL
+157 TAYYPYAKAPYKTIEDYSVYKDIEKKEF
-171 SYYNPNT
+171 SHYRGYGHP
-178 KEGGFGSQD
+178 D
-187 EWNTAGKITENS
+187 EWAIASGMDKKPSLVS
-199 PNTGVISGNN
+199 PQCYNC
-209 VDLYYAGDITSPM
+209 GDIETPVTLNF
-222 KGELILR
+222 KIAEDINTNEAVRGNVGIEL
-229 GKIGFKV
+229 
-236 EEGEEKTVQD
+236 
-246 ALNALGINLELFNI
+246 
-260 IHGTNYSSNMDILL
+260 YSG
-274 PRNYYTTSQ
+274 TTSQ
-283 APEKGVI
+283 I
-290 GLEIGQYYMYFDASK
+290 GTRIGYVYMDASK
-305 MEPNKKYKIDSN
+305 MSVNVIYTINSKLE
-317 LQLILDGDKPVNNL
+317 LITDENGVARNDIIVASKFFYLPPREECFFNVNYLSGYTGEQTN
-331 ILAST
+331 ST
-336 FLYLTPKDNN
+336 TA
-346 NLKLSIF
+346 IT
-353 SLPEG
+353 
-358 YEGSAEFSNIDY
+358 NIDY

>member
-17 TYNDRHSSEL
+17 TYNGRHSSEL

-77 DDLTEEDVRELRE
+77 DDLTEKDVRELRE

-125 DREITTETFK
+125 NKEITTETFK
-135 LYEPSTVRSSGRLY
+135 LYEPSTVKSSGRVY

-157 TAYYPYAKAPSKKL
+157 TAYYPYAKAPYKTIEDYSVYKDIEKKEF
-171 SYYNPNT
+171 SHYRGYGHP
-178 KEGGFGSQD
+178 D
-187 EWNTAGKITENS
+187 EWAIASGMDKKPSLVS
-199 PNTGVISGNN
+199 PQCYNC
-209 VDLYYAGDITSPM
+209 GDIETPVTLNF
-222 KGELILR
+222 KIAEDINTNEAVRGNVGIEL
-229 GKIGFKV
+229 
-236 EEGEEKTVQD
+236 
-246 ALNALGINLELFNI
+246 
-260 IHGTNYSSNMDILL
+260 YSG
-274 PRNYYTTSQ
+274 TTSQ
-283 APEKGVI
+283 I
-290 GLEIGQYYMYFDASK
+290 GTRIGYVYMDASK
-305 MEPNKKYKIDSN
+305 MSVNVIYTINSKLE
-317 LQLILDGDKPVNNL
+317 LITDENGVARNDIIVASKFFYLPPREKCFFNVNYLSGYTGEQTN
-331 ILAST
+331 ST
-336 FLYLTPKDNN
+336 TA
-346 NLKLSIF
+346 IT
-353 SLPEG
+353 
-358 YEGSAEFSNIDY
+358 NIDY

>member
-17 TYNDRHSSEL
+17 TYNGRHSSEL

-71 TINFAY
+71 TINFAF
-77 DDLTEEDVRELRE
+77 DDLDEEDVRELRE
-90 WLNPLEQGE
+90 WLNPLGQGE

-125 DREITTETFK
+125 DREITTENFK
-135 LYEPSTVRSSGRLY
+135 LYEPSTVKSSGRVY

-157 TAYYPYAKAPSKKL
+157 TAYYPYAKAPSRL
-171 SYYNPNT
+171 LPYYDPKT
-178 KEGGFGSQD
+178 KEGGFGNQD
-187 EWNTAGKITENS
+187 EWLKASDLENAKDFQI
-199 PNTGVISGNN
+199 NENGIQ
-209 VDLYYAGDITSPM
+209 DITLYNCGNMETPLNLEFFID
-222 KGELILR
+222 KNEGIVAIELINQ
-229 GKIGFKV
+229 GTKIGYIY
-236 EEGEEKTVQD
+236 
-246 ALNALGINLELFNI
+246 LN
-260 IHGTNYSSNMDILL
+260 
-274 PRNYYTTSQ
+274 
-283 APEKGVI
+283 
-290 GLEIGQYYMYFDASK
+290 ASK
-305 MEPNKKYKIDSN
+305 MEIGSKYTINSKLELVLDKNGNARNDLIIAN
-317 LQLILDGDKPVNNL
+317 IFPYLPPQLDCNL
-331 ILAST
+331 IIKMLDST
-336 FLYLTPKDNN
+336 NGKAIISF
-346 NLKLSIF
+346 
-353 SLPEG
+353 
-358 YEGSAEFSNIDY
+358 IDY

>member
-1 MAREAKK
+1 MVREAKK

-17 TYNDRHSSEL
+17 TYNGRHSSEL

-125 DREITTETFK
+125 NKEITTETFK
-135 LYEPSTVRSSGRLY
+135 LYEPSTVKSSGRVY

-157 TAYYPYAKAPSKKL
+157 TAYYPYAKAPYKTIEDYSVYKDIEKKEF
-171 SYYNPNT
+171 SHYRGYGHP
-178 KEGGFGSQD
+178 D
-187 EWNTAGKITENS
+187 EWAIASGMDKKPSLVSPQCYNCGDIETPVTLNFKIAEDINTNEA
-199 PNTGVISGNN
+199 VSGN
-209 VDLYYAGDITSPM
+209 VGIELYSG
-222 KGELILR
+222 
-229 GKIGFKV
+229 
-236 EEGEEKTVQD
+236 
-246 ALNALGINLELFNI
+246 
-260 IHGTNYSSNMDILL
+260 
-274 PRNYYTTSQ
+274 TTSQ
-283 APEKGVI
+283 I
-290 GLEIGQYYMYFDASK
+290 GTRIGYVYMDASK
-305 MEPNKKYKIDSN
+305 MSVNVIYTINSKLELITDENGVARNDIIVASKFFYLPPREKCFFNVNYLSN
-317 LQLILDGDKPVNNL
+317 YTGEQTNSTTAITDK
-331 ILAST
+331 
-336 FLYLTPKDNN
+336 D
-346 NLKLSIF
+346 
-353 SLPEG
+353 
-358 YEGSAEFSNIDY
+358 IDY

>member
-1 MAREAKK
+1 MVREAKK

-17 TYNDRHSSEL
+17 TYNGRHSSEL

-106 YKAYT
+106 YKVYT

-125 DREITTETFK
+125 NKEITTETFK
-135 LYEPSTVRSSGRLY
+135 LYEPSTVKSSGRVY

-157 TAYYPYAKAPSKKL
+157 TAYYPYAKAPYKTIEDYSVYKDIEKKEF
-171 SYYNPNT
+171 SHYRGYGHP
-178 KEGGFGSQD
+178 D
-187 EWNTAGKITENS
+187 EWAIASGMDKKPSLVS
-199 PNTGVISGNN
+199 PQCYNC
-209 VDLYYAGDITSPM
+209 GDIETPVTLNF
-222 KGELILR
+222 KIAEDINTNEAVRGNVGIEL
-229 GKIGFKV
+229 
-236 EEGEEKTVQD
+236 
-246 ALNALGINLELFNI
+246 
-260 IHGTNYSSNMDILL
+260 YSG
-274 PRNYYTTSQ
+274 TTSQ
-283 APEKGVI
+283 I
-290 GLEIGQYYMYFDASK
+290 GTRIGYVYMDASK
-305 MEPNKKYKIDSN
+305 MSVNVIYTINSKLE
-317 LQLILDGDKPVNNL
+317 LITDENGVARNDIIVASKFFYLPPREECFFNVNYLSGYTGEQTN
-331 ILAST
+331 ST
-336 FLYLTPKDNN
+336 TA
-346 NLKLSIF
+346 IT
-353 SLPEG
+353 
-358 YEGSAEFSNIDY
+358 NIDY

>member
-17 TYNDRHSSEL
+17 TYNGRHSSEL

-111 VKPNTQ
+111 VKPNPQ

-125 DREITTETFK
+125 DKQITTETFK
-135 LYEPSTVRSSGRLY
+135 LYEPSTVKSSGRVY

-157 TAYYPYAKAPSKKL
+157 TAYYPYAKAPSKEL
-171 SYYNPNT
+171 SYYNSNT

-187 EWNTAGKITENS
+187 EWKIAAGFDKEVQLDSLECYNRGDIETPVTLNFKVAKDINTNEA
-199 PNTGVISGNN
+199 VSGN
-209 VDLYYAGDITSPM
+209 VGIELYSG
-222 KGELILR
+222 
-229 GKIGFKV
+229 
-236 EEGEEKTVQD
+236 
-246 ALNALGINLELFNI
+246 
-260 IHGTNYSSNMDILL
+260 
-274 PRNYYTTSQ
+274 TTSQ
-283 APEKGVI
+283 I
-290 GLEIGQYYMYFDASK
+290 GTRIGYVYMDASK
-305 MEPNKKYKIDSN
+305 MSINMNYTINSKLE
-317 LQLILDGDKPVNNL
+317 LITDINGVARNDIIVASKFFYLPPREKCFFNVNYLSGYTGEQTNSTTAITDK
-331 ILAST
+331 
-336 FLYLTPKDNN
+336 D
-346 NLKLSIF
+346 
-353 SLPEG
+353 
-358 YEGSAEFSNIDY
+358 IDY